1 MADTYEVT
9 EDEVTI
15 LKTVSKLPQPDG
27 SFVYQNGLGR
37 VYLKGEVIPASEV
50 AEDWKEALESGE
62 GELFEALESK
72 LKKSTDDAHE
82 SSARLGLPFV
92 AYDEM
97 ELDDIVT
104 AMRSLPSATVQRIKE
119 YESQRGD
126 EARLEIVD
134 YNVGYGESPHE
145 RQNTEVEEPEGG
157 LDEDKAVR
165 VLKTREVPDDGPVVP
180 GEGFTGTGDPQKPYG
195 VEAEAEE
202 GNETAQASRK
212 TSKGRGDIASARRGR
227 RERQPK
233 PPAGEKEG
241 GTSLASSND

>member
-1 MADTYEVT
+1 MADTYEVL
-9 EDEVTI
+9 EDEVTV

-27 SFVYQNGLGR
+27 SFTYQNGLGR

-62 GELFEALESK
+62 GELNDALSTK

-97 ELDDIVT
+97 EVDDIVN
-104 AMRSLPSATVQRIKE
+104 AMRVLPSATIQRIKE
-119 YESQRGD
+119 YESMRGD

-134 YNVGYGESPHE
+134 FNIGYGEGPNE
-145 RQNTEVEEPEGG
+145 RQLGEATEPEEGM
-157 LDEDKAVR
+157 DEDKAVR
-165 VLKTREVPDDGPVVP
+165 ALKTREVPEEGPVVP

-195 VEAEAEE
+195 VEAEAEA
-202 GNETAQASRK
+202 GDETAQATRK

-233 PPAGEKEG
+233 PPKPPGDG
-241 GTSLASSND
+241 GSSLATSND

>member
-9 EDEVTI
+9 EEEVTI

-233 PPAGEKEG
+233 PPPGEGEG
-241 GTSLASSND
+241 GTSLPTSND

>member
-27 SFVYQNGLGR
+27 SFVYQNGLGG

-62 GELFEALESK
+62 GDVFESLKDK
-72 LKKSTDDAHE
+72 LKKSGDEPHE

-97 ELDDIVT
+97 EVNDIVN
-104 AMRSLPSATVQRIKE
+104 AMRALPSATIQRIKE
-119 YESQRGD
+119 FESLQGD

-134 YNVGYGESPHE
+134 FNIGYGEGPNE
-145 RQNTEVEEPEGG
+145 RQLAELEEPEEGM
-157 LDEDKAVR
+157 DEEKAGR
-165 VLKTREVPDDGPVVP
+165 ALRTREVPDEGPVVP

-202 GNETAQASRK
+202 GDEQAQATR
-212 TSKGRGDIASARRGR
+212 
-227 RERQPK
+227 
-233 PPAGEKEG
+233 
-241 GTSLASSND
+241 

>member
-9 EDEVTI
+9 EEEVTI

-62 GELFEALESK
+62 GALFDALESK
-72 LKKSTDDAHE
+72 LKKSSDEAHE

-97 ELDDIVT
+97 EVGDIVN
-104 AMRSLPSATVQRIKE
+104 AMRALPSATVQRIKE
-119 YESQRGD
+119 FESQRGE

-134 YNVGYGESPHE
+134 FNIGYGENPLE
-145 RQNTEVEEPEGG
+145 RQLTETEEPEDG
-157 LDEDKAVR
+157 LDEEKAVR

-180 GEGFTGTGDPQKPYG
+180 GEGFTGSGDPQKPYG

-202 GNETAQASRK
+202 GDDQAKSSRK

-233 PPAGEKEG
+233 PPPGEGEG
-241 GTSLASSND
+241 GTSLASSNE

>member
-9 EDEVTI
+9 EDEVTV
-15 LKTVSKLPQPDG
+15 LKSVSKLPQPDG
-27 SFVYQNGLGR
+27 SFIYQNGLGR

-62 GELFEALESK
+62 GALFDALKDK
-72 LKKSTDDAHE
+72 LKKSTDDVHE

-97 ELDDIVT
+97 EVGDIVT
-104 AMRSLPSATVQRIKE
+104 AMRALPSATIQRIKE
-119 YESQRGD
+119 YESMRGD
-126 EARLEIVD
+126 EARLEVVD
-134 YNVGYGESPHE
+134 FNIGYGEGPTE
-145 RQNTEVEEPEGG
+145 RQLTETEEPEDG

-165 VLKTREVPDDGPVVP
+165 TLKTREVPDEGPVVP
-180 GEGFTGTGDPQKPYG
+180 GEGFTGSGDPQKPYG
-195 VEAEAEE
+195 VEAEAEA
-202 GNETAQASRK
+202 GDETAQATRK

-233 PPAGEKEG
+233 PAPGVGEG
-241 GTSLASSND
+241 GSSLPTSND